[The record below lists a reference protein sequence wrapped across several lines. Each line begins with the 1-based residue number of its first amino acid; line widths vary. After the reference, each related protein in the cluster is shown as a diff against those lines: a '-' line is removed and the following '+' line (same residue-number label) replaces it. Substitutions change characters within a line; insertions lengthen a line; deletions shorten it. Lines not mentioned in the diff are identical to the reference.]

1 MVAMSML
8 TKEVICKNLDFNT
21 GNPAEFRKY
30 LIVSIGTGSAKQ
42 SEKYT
47 APQCA
52 KWGLL
57 RWLYDGDFNPL
68 IDILSHASADMVDIH
83 ASVLFKA
90 LRCEKNYIRIQVYIR
105 SLLISNK

>member
-21 GNPAEFRKY
+21 DNPAEFRKY

-47 APQCA
+47 TPQCA

-83 ASVLFKA
+83 ASTP
-90 LRCEKNYIRIQVYIR
+90 RCSSRR
-105 SLLISNK
+105 SDARRTTSASKYTFVHC